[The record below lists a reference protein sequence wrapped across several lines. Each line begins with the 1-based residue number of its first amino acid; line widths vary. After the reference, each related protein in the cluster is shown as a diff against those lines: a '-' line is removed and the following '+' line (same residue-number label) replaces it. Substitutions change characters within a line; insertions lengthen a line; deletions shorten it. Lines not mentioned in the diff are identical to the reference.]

1 MQDLQHFKNDITLIL
16 SRERLDTYDSLEQ
29 YKENLKLISFIT
41 PKISSLEIY
50 LRNALDYC
58 LTQIKGSDWV
68 FSEDSLTN
76 LMNEQKEK
84 KKEITHSL
92 ILSKMSLGAVIKLI
106 FCYKL
111 ERVILDL
118 KRINFKSYYPNNK
131 NALFINNKKNPLFIN
146 NKKNPLFINNKKNPL
161 SSASKVH
168 IALNLLWTIRNRAYH
183 WENLLKTKPNN
194 RPLITTYSTGLK
206 DNDRAKMPI
215 NISVEPS
222 KIVLFLDD
230 LIKSIGNKDLENLSD
245 L

>member
-16 SRERLDTYDSLEQ
+16 SKDRLDTYDSLEQ

-41 PKISSLEIY
+41 PKISNLEIY
-50 LRNALDYC
+50 LRNALDHC

-68 FSEDSLTN
+68 FNESALTD
-76 LMNEQKEK
+76 LIKELKEK

-92 ILSKMSLGAVIKLI
+92 ILSKMSLGAVVRLI
-106 FCYKL
+106 FCYTL
-111 ERVILDL
+111 EGVILDL
-118 KRINFKSYYPNNK
+118 RAYRFRAYYHENKDTLLIKGKKRFLYNYIK
-131 NALFINNKKNPLFIN
+131 A
-146 NKKNPLFINNKKNPL
+146 
-161 SSASKVH
+161 H

-183 WENLLKTKPNN
+183 WENLLKIQPNK
-194 RPLITTYSTGLK
+194 RPRITTYFTGLK
-206 DNDRAKMPI
+206 DNDRAKMPM

-230 LIKSIGNKDLENLSD
+230 LIKSVGNKDFEDLSS

>member
-16 SRERLDTYDSLEQ
+16 SRERLDTYDNLAQ

-41 PKISSLEIY
+41 PKISNLEIY

-68 FSEDSLTN
+68 FSENSLTD
-76 LMNEQKEK
+76 LINEQK
-84 KKEITHSL
+84 KKEITRSL
-92 ILSKMSLGAVIKLI
+92 ILSKMSLGAVIRLI

-111 ERVILDL
+111 EGVILDL
-118 KRINFKSYYPNNK
+118 KRINFKSYYPDNK
-131 NALFINNKKNPLFIN
+131 NT
-146 NKKNPLFINNKKNPL
+146 LFINNKKNPL

-168 IALNLLWTIRNRAYH
+168 IALNLLWTIRNHAYH

-194 RPLITTYSTGLK
+194 RPRITTSFTGLK
-206 DNDRAKMPI
+206 DNDRAKMPMKI

-230 LIKSIGNKDLENLSD
+230 LIKSIGNKDLENLSG

>member
-1 MQDLQHFKNDITLIL
+1 MQDLQHFKNHITLIL

-76 LMNEQKEK
+76 LINEQKEK

-111 ERVILDL
+111 EGVILDL

-131 NALFINNKKNPLFIN
+131 MHYLSTIKKIHYLVPQRFI
-146 NKKNPLFINNKKNPL
+146 
-161 SSASKVH
+161 
-168 IALNLLWTIRNRAYH
+168 LL
-183 WENLLKTKPNN
+183 
-194 RPLITTYSTGLK
+194 
-206 DNDRAKMPI
+206 
-215 NISVEPS
+215 
-222 KIVLFLDD
+222 
-230 LIKSIGNKDLENLSD
+230 
-245 L
+245 

>member
-16 SRERLDTYDSLEQ
+16 SKDRLAAYDSLEQ

-68 FSEDSLTN
+68 FSEGSLTN
-76 LMNEQKEK
+76 LINEQKEK

-111 ERVILDL
+111 EGVMLDL
-118 KRINFKSYYPNNK
+118 RAYRFRAYYHENK
-131 NALFINNKKNPLFIN
+131 DTLLIKNRKQN
-146 NKKNPLFINNKKNPL
+146 L
-161 SSASKVH
+161 SNYAKAH
-168 IALNLLWTIRNRAYH
+168 ITLNLLWTIRNRAYH

-194 RPLITTYSTGLK
+194 RPRITTSFTGLK
-206 DNDRAKMPI
+206 NNDRAKMPM

-230 LIKSIGNKDLENLSD
+230 LIKSIGNKDLENLSG

>member
-1 MQDLQHFKNDITLIL
+1 M
-16 SRERLDTYDSLEQ
+16 
-29 YKENLKLISFIT
+29 KLISFIT

-68 FSEDSLTN
+68 FSENSLTD
-76 LMNEQKEK
+76 LINEQK

-111 ERVILDL
+111 EGVALDL
-118 KRINFKSYYPNNK
+118 RAYSLKAYYKDNK
-131 NALFINNKKNPLFIN
+131 DTLTLLIKGRKQH
-146 NKKNPLFINNKKNPL
+146 L
-161 SSASKVH
+161 SNYAKAY

-183 WENLLKTKPNN
+183 WENLLKLRANN
-194 RPLITTYSTGLK
+194 RPRITTRFIRELEKPTSKSFNFGI
-206 DNDRAKMPI
+206 MP
-215 NISVEPS
+215 N
-222 KIVLFLDD
+222 KIVSFLDD
-230 LIKSIGNKDLENLSD
+230 LIKSIGNKDLEKLSS

>member
-68 FSEDSLTN
+68 FSENSLTN
-76 LMNEQKEK
+76 LINEQKEK

-92 ILSKMSLGAVIKLI
+92 ILSKMSLGAVVRLI

-111 ERVILDL
+111 EGVILDL
-118 KRINFKSYYPNNK
+118 RAYRFRAYYHENKDTLLIKGKKRLLYNYIK
-131 NALFINNKKNPLFIN
+131 A
-146 NKKNPLFINNKKNPL
+146 
-161 SSASKVH
+161 H

-183 WENLLKTKPNN
+183 WENLLKIQPNK
-194 RPLITTYSTGLK
+194 RPRIATPFSGKTENIPMDRILVIGIEPNKIT
-206 DNDRAKMPI
+206 
-215 NISVEPS
+215 
-222 KIVLFLDD
+222 LFLDD
-230 LIKSIGNKDLENLSD
+230 LIKSIGNKDLENLSS

>member
-1 MQDLQHFKNDITLIL
+1 FKNDITLIL
-16 SRERLDTYDSLEQ
+16 SEERLAAYDSLEQ

-68 FSEDSLTN
+68 FSENSLTN
-76 LMNEQKEK
+76 LINEQKEK

-92 ILSKMSLGAVIKLI
+92 ILSKMSLGAVIRLI

-111 ERVILDL
+111 EGVILDL
-118 KRINFKSYYPNNK
+118 RAHRFRAYYHENK
-131 NALFINNKKNPLFIN
+131 DTLLIKNRKQN
-146 NKKNPLFINNKKNPL
+146 L
-161 SSASKVH
+161 SNYAKAH

-183 WENLLKTKPNN
+183 WENLLKIQPNK
-194 RPLITTYSTGLK
+194 RPRIATPFNGKTENIPMDRILVIGIEPNKIT
-206 DNDRAKMPI
+206 
-215 NISVEPS
+215 
-222 KIVLFLDD
+222 LFLDD
-230 LIKSIGNKDLENLSD
+230 LIKSIGNKNLESLSS

>member
-1 MQDLQHFKNDITLIL
+1 MLRSVKNDITLIL
-16 SRERLDTYDSLEQ
+16 SEERLAAYDSLEQ

-41 PKISSLEIY
+41 PKISNLEIY
-50 LRNALDYC
+50 LRNALDHC

-68 FSEDSLTN
+68 FNESALTP
-76 LMNEQKEK
+76 LIKELKEK

-92 ILSKMSLGAVIKLI
+92 ILSKMSLGAVVRLI

-111 ERVILDL
+111 EGIILDL

-131 NALFINNKKNPLFIN
+131 NA
-146 NKKNPLFINNKKNPL
+146 LFINNKKNPL

-194 RPLITTYSTGLK
+194 RPRIATPFSGKTENIPMDKILVIGIEPNKIT
-206 DNDRAKMPI
+206 
-215 NISVEPS
+215 
-222 KIVLFLDD
+222 LFLDD
-230 LIKSIGNKDLENLSD
+230 LIKSIRNKDFEDLSS